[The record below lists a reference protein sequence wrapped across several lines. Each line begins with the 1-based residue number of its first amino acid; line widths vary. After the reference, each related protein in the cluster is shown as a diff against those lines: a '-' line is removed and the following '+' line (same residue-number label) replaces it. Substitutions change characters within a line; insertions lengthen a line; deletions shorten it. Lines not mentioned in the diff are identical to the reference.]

1 VVEGNRSKIVRIEE
15 LNPAQAVLIL
25 GARVHDN
32 GKLSQILAD
41 RVDTALEVYNAGKV
55 KMFLVSGDHGQVDYN
70 EVEAIKMYLL
80 EKGIPEEIIILDHAG
95 FETFDSV
102 YRAKNV
108 FGAESLIISTQE
120 FHLYRALYLGSSVG
134 LDVQGVKADRRVYL
148 GAFWNEVRESGA
160 RVKAVFDV
168 LTGQKP
174 KFLSDGNEEKISLL
188 QIKK

>member
-1 VVEGNRSKIVRIEE
+1 
-15 LNPAQAVLIL
+15 
-25 GARVHDN
+25 
-32 GKLSQILAD
+32 
-41 RVDTALEVYNAGKV
+41 
-55 KMFLVSGDHGQVDYN
+55 
-70 EVEAIKMYLL
+70 
-80 EKGIPEEIIILDHAG
+80 
-95 FETFDSV
+95 
-102 YRAKNV
+102 
-108 FGAESLIISTQE
+108 
-120 FHLYRALYLGSSVG
+120 LYRALYLGSSVG

>member
-95 FETFDSV
+95 FDTFDSV

-108 FGAESLIISTQE
+108 FGAESLIIST
-120 FHLYRALYLGSSVG
+120 
-134 LDVQGVKADRRVYL
+134 
-148 GAFWNEVRESGA
+148 
-160 RVKAVFDV
+160 
-168 LTGQKP
+168 
-174 KFLSDGNEEKISLL
+174 
-188 QIKK
+188 